1 MCQHHYLHG
10 LYINVPLSL
19 QYDAHYTPSTPSTHP
34 YVFTGSRLSLVDA
47 FHSDCLENPQMFS
60 SRALILGQRLFAL
73 CLLASGIA
81 SAKLTNRTIDDHY
94 GDSMTGLLPV
104 YVGGWNYGPNCS
116 QCLVRPEPADTF
128 MASWHDTTTSP
139 ANDIVTVTLN
149 FTGVYS
155 VTYVLFIAQR
165 ARKGVAIWV
174 YCVVPN
180 EVPDAPTSMNIS
192 FELDGKPT
200 GNFIHNPNNSE
211 LYEYN
216 VTVYSRSELD
226 NAQHTL
232 KMSAVQAG
240 ETRSLLLFDW
250 AEYT

>member
-1 MCQHHYLHG
+1 
-10 LYINVPLSL
+10 
-19 QYDAHYTPSTPSTHP
+19 
-34 YVFTGSRLSLVDA
+34 
-47 FHSDCLENPQMFS
+47 
-60 SRALILGQRLFAL
+60 
-73 CLLASGIA
+73 
-81 SAKLTNRTIDDHY
+81 
-94 GDSMTGLLPV
+94 
-104 YVGGWNYGPNCS
+104 
-116 QCLVRPEPADTF
+116 

-155 VTYVLFIAQR
+155 VTYVLFIAQC

-180 EVPDAPTSMNIS
+180 EVPDAPTFMNIS
-192 FELDGKPT
+192 FELDGKPA
-200 GNFIHNPNNSE
+200 GNFTHSPNQSE

-232 KMSAVQAG
+232 KMSAVQG
-240 ETRSLLLFDW
+240 ETATRSLLLFDW